1 MSFFRDIDEERAPTL
16 LRTSTTGIKREV
28 ERAERYLSNAIAL
41 WMMLEPEKAIRL
53 KNLVDVE
60 MKPNSAR
67 FSPRLSVGSLFKS
80 PENEPPVIAP
90 VNSYCAS

>member
-1 MSFFRDIDEERAPTL
+1 MLPGSGTVLVVMVRVPKLPPQSPTQL
-16 LRTSTTGIKREV
+16 LTLKVPSDLQPFSTSPV
-28 ERAERYLSNAIAL
+28 S
-41 WMMLEPEKAIRL
+41 RL